1 MGVGSARGTVIGFVV
16 RTCWGGSSLVVAGEG
31 SNCGGT
37 VVVVGEEAVGG
48 VASCTGMGVGSDVP
62 SVVGSPLGGVGFVTI
77 NSSCGFDTAS
87 SRGLSGSSTV
97 STICRLV
104 AFLFASFYWS

>member
-1 MGVGSARGTVIGFVV
+1 MRSG
-16 RTCWGGSSLVVAGEG
+16 WGGSSVVAVGHG
-31 SNCGGT
+31 SDCGGT
-37 VVVVGEEAVGG
+37 IVVVGEEAVGG